1 MTIVAFGSVRGA
13 PGVTT
18 TAQLLAAGLEGAVM
32 VEADLAGGVMA
43 VRYGLGREPGL
54 TTLAAAGPIEPDEWR
69 DHAQNAGG
77 VAVLVGPDSPDSAGS
92 LWRRAGDRLAAILDA
107 SDAYVVADIGRLI
120 GPTPL
125 LGTASLLLVLVR
137 PIAEHL
143 VALSHRVDGLRRA
156 VHPGTVGVVLVGDG
170 GYGPDDV
177 TDPLGLDVFGVLPDD
192 QRAADLL
199 TAGGRFARSFGR
211 SRLARAATGLTGT
224 IAGLLERDGAHVGTT
239 R

>member
-18 TAQLLAAGLEGAVM
+18 TAQLVAAGLDGAVL
-32 VEADLAGGVMA
+32 VEADLGGGVMA

-54 TTLAAAGPIEPDEWR
+54 TTLAAAGSIGPDEWE
-69 DHAQNAGG
+69 DHAQSAGG

-92 LWRRAGDRLAAILDA
+92 LWRRAGDRLAAVLDG
-107 SDAYVVADIGRLI
+107 SDVYVVADVGRFV

-125 LGTASLLLVLVR
+125 LGKASLLLVLVR

-156 VHPGTVGVVLVGDG
+156 VHPGRVGVVMVGDRP
-170 GYGPDDV
+170 YGPDDV
-177 TDPLGLDVFGVLPDD
+177 AGPLSIDVLGVLPDD
-192 QRAADLL
+192 RRAADLL
-199 TAGGRFARSFGR
+199 TEGGRSARSFGR

-224 IAGLLERDGAHVGTT
+224 IAGLIEPAGAHVGAT